1 MQINLLEAR
10 TCLSRLV
17 AAAECGEE
25 VILARSGK
33 PVAKIVPYEAP
44 RVKPPGSMRGRIKVL
59 PDRIVP
65 RRMPM
70 LPSCL
75 KHRPGL
81 TPLFCSGIDGWEPFC
96 GSCLS
101 QSVER

>member
-59 PDRIVP
+59 PDRDSPETNADVAE
-65 RRMPM
+65 
-70 LPSCL
+70 
-75 KHRPGL
+75 
-81 TPLFCSGIDGWEPFC
+81 LFEASTRLD
-96 GSCLS
+96 S
-101 QSVER
+101 SVLQRN